1 MNRKVEGCMKKA
13 AILILCAALSMVVFL
28 SAATETEAG
37 IISSVGSFTLTDGM
51 VRLYCLQDEAAKAIV
66 AKYGLSASAVDQTP
80 VDTHAVERW
89 LETAC
94 AAAQA
99 ALDTG
104 ISISAD
110 TVEEIIKQELVSYP
124 SAQGQEYFAEYARF
138 VRDGFGKPLEELVS
152 AAVTLRRVQMLAER
166 YLSVAANG
174 RLKGRT
180 DEAAARLLAV
190 EFALIPCA
198 RVDGADCKPS
208 IEWLQE
214 SIFLLRGFK

>member
-1 MNRKVEGCMKKA
+1 MKKA
-13 AILILCAALSMVVFL
+13 AILNLCVALVLFVSL
-28 SAATETEAG
+28 SATTETEVG
-37 IISSVGSFTLTDGM
+37 IISSFGAFTLTDGM

-66 AKYGLSASAVDQTP
+66 ARYGLSSSAVDQTP

-94 AAAQA
+94 AAAQS

-104 ISISAD
+104 ILISAD
-110 TVEEIIKQELVSYP
+110 SVEEIVKQELVNYP

-138 VRDGFGKPLEELVS
+138 VSDGFGKPLEELIS
-152 AAVTLRRVQMLAER
+152 TAITLRRVQMLAER
-166 YLSVAANG
+166 YLSLAVNG

-180 DEAAARLLAV
+180 DEEAARLLAE
-190 EFALIPCA
+190 EFATIPCM
-198 RVDGADCKPS
+198 REDGTDCEPS